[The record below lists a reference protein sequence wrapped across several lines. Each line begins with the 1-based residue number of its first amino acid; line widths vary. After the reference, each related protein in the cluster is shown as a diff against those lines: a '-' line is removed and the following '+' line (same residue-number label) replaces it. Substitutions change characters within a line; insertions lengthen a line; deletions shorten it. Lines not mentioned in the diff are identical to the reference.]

1 MSLRDFLSSIN
12 IGTAYNMP
20 HYYQCSR
27 SLLNPDEY
35 KTIFGRKFEDSIK
48 IWAYSGAITVPKLP
62 SFLALPP
69 VNASWEGLQSIL
81 PTALAYGV
89 IGYPLLIAGAI
100 GGDYYVPG
108 NDSTILS
115 YHSLDQPQL
124 PDQVN
129 FRFLFGFK
137 KMLID
142 FEFNCRSYLFAG
154 INLAHFYQL

>member
-129 FRFLFGFK
+129 FLSVNFRFLFGIK
-137 KMLID
+137 RMLID

-154 INLAHFYQL
+154 IN